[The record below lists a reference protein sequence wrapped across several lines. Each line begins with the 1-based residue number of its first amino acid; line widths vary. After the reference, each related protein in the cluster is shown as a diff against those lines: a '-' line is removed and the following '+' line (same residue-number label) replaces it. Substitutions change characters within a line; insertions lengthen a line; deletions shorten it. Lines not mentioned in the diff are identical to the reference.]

1 MIIKTKN
8 IGQETGVYDKYGI
21 PIKIGHIVTWHS
33 GDPKIS
39 SEVGYVHTN
48 GEEIWFQYGDN
59 KWSCTTEAVLTD
71 MPPEQ
76 LEVIGDV
83 VNNLDLLTWMKE
95 CPNQLA
101 WAKQDQ
107 QEEVSEWMQQLGFYD
122 NTDAEI
128 PNFRY
133 GLGLLEKNP
142 NPLIKIVEDEFP
154 DWDWVD
160 DITLI
165 SPQMAMLFYLAAL
178 DMVLEKTGNKN
189 VA

>member
-83 VNNLDLLTWMKE
+83 VNNLNLLTWMKE

-107 QEEVSEWMQQLGFYD
+107 QEGSNSKYEQKTIICQS
-122 NTDAEI
+122 TDKNDVEEFDKTCTQMVKDGWRTI
-128 PNFRY
+128 D
-133 GLGLLEKNP
+133 LLV
-142 NPLIKIVEDEFP
+142 VEGKLAR
-154 DWDWVD
+154 V
-160 DITLI
+160 
-165 SPQMAMLFYLAAL
+165 FYLSEVERAI
-178 DMVLEKTGNKN
+178 KKYN
-189 VA
+189 